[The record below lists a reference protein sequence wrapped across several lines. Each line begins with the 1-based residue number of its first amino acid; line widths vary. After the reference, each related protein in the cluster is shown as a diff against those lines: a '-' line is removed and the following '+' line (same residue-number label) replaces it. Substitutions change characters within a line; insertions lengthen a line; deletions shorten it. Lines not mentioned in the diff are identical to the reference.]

1 MLPVLRYELRLELHD
16 RIFDACARQILNF
29 PLGYGRSGVSSTII
43 GMMAALHIERN
54 RVVSLTSVVVVVV
67 VVRGVIVIGLLLAE
81 GTLPNLTATFRL
93 RVGSDQAS
101 LDVLLLV

>member
-1 MLPVLRYELRLELHD
+1 MLRYELRLELHD
-16 RIFDACARQILNF
+16 RIFDACARQVLNF
-29 PLGYGRSGVSSTII
+29 HLGYGRSVVSSTIV

-54 RVVSLTSVVVVVV
+54 RVVSLTSVVVV

>member
-29 PLGYGRSGVSSTII
+29 PLRYGRSGVSSTIV
-43 GMMAALHIERN
+43 GMMAALHVERN
-54 RVVSLTSVVVVVV
+54 RVVSLTSVVVV

-81 GTLPNLTATFRL
+81 GTLTNLTATF
-93 RVGSDQAS
+93 
-101 LDVLLLV
+101 